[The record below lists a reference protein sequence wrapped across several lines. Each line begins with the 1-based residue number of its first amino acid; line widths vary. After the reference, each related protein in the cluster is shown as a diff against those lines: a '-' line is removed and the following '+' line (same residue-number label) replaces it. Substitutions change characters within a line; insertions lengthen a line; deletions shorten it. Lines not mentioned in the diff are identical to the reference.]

1 MGIKLRICQSCGSTY
16 TSWEP
21 CNCRGQLTIN
31 NEQLTINGDV
41 GRDAIGAAAP
51 PVDPAWARE
60 QCRYVIEALSNVRPL
75 AFYER

>member
-1 MGIKLRICQSCGSTY
+1 MGVKISICEQCGGTY

-21 CNCRGQLTIN
+21 CNCRQLTVN

-41 GRDAIGAAAP
+41 GRDALGAPTP
-51 PVDPAWARE
+51 PVDPVWARE
-60 QCRYVIEALSNVRPL
+60 QCRFVIEALSNVRPL